1 VPEENLTKIVK
12 KTLLAS
18 AMMIPIVASAAN
30 LNCSIK
36 ASKVTKTAD
45 VQAMA
50 KISADDAKKAALGAV
65 NVAGA
70 TIAKGE
76 LEVEDGC
83 LVYSYDVK
91 VPGKSGA
98 QEVYVDAGN
107 GKVIKSVHE
116 TTAKEA
122 VEKTK
127 K

>member
-1 VPEENLTKIVK
+1 MK
-12 KTLLAS
+12 KTLLAF

-36 ASKVTKTAD
+36 ASKTTKTAD
-45 VQAMA
+45 MQAMA

-98 QEVYVDAGN
+98 EEVYVDAGN
-107 GKVIKSVHE
+107 GKIIKNVHE
-116 TTAKEA
+116 TAAKEA